1 MTVDTSE
8 QDAVSPVPTGTLGE
22 AGPILKLLS
31 IPHLLSLDAPI
42 VAVVWA
48 RFFAEALGLDR
59 LFPGVYLMLFCSV
72 WAISLGDRL
81 LDSAPWKEKI
91 SRTARHQFFRKHW
104 WWLLL
109 LTLLPGG
116 GVAWL
121 GAGDVLGGAYAVPSG
136 IVLGGVVLSGFV
148 ALYYFVRLASNRYV
162 NAIAIACL
170 GLAAGGLMVRLVHL
184 PDSFYVGFIVVIV
197 YLSGRCLFPKS
208 AEALAFPQELLRGVL
223 FALGTVMPVYC
234 HVSDSFV
241 FALPIEIFAGGRM
254 LLNLDVVLLALLI
267 VLSRV
272 GISILEKAADGD
284 GNDPHA
290 VAQYAPQLQGE
301 QQFPLIASFV
311 CVSALALIWEYSV
324 GLSATW
330 EIKLAVALSA
340 ASLLVIHSLRGHLHP
355 LATRLLAD
363 VMLLWPLVFLALP

>member
-1 MTVDTSE
+1 MTVDASE
-8 QDAVSPVPTGTLGE
+8 QDAISPVPTGTRGE
-22 AGPILKLLS
+22 AGPVLMLLS

-48 RFFAEALGLDR
+48 RLFAESLNLDR

-72 WAISLGDRL
+72 WTIYLGDRL
-81 LDSAPWKEKI
+81 LDTAPWKKKI

-116 GVAWL
+116 CVVWL

-148 ALYYFVRLASNRYV
+148 VLYYLVRLAGNRYV

-170 GLAAGGLMVRLVHL
+170 GLVAGVLVLSLVHL
-184 PDSFYVGFIVVIV
+184 PLAFHVFFIA
-197 YLSGRCLFPKS
+197 LLMFFSGRCLFARS
-208 AEALAFPQELLRGVL
+208 DEALAFPRELLCGVV
-223 FALGTVMPVYC
+223 FALGTVMPVYF

-241 FALPIEIFAGGRM
+241 FALPVEMFADGQT
-254 LLNLDVVLLALLI
+254 LLNLDAGLLALLC
-267 VLSRV
+267 VLNCV
-272 GISILEKAADGD
+272 GISIWEKAADGD

-290 VAQYAPQLQGE
+290 VAQYAPQVE
-301 QQFPLIASFV
+301 QQFPLFASLI
-311 CVSALALIWEYSV
+311 CVVALALIWDFSA

-330 EIKLAVALSA
+330 EIKLAVALSS
-340 ASLLVIHSLRGHLHP
+340 ASLLVIHGLRGHLHP
-355 LATRLLAD
+355 LASRILAD
-363 VMLLWPLVFLALP
+363 VMLLWPLVLLALP